1 MPTRHA
7 FAITSKAA
15 ARVHADATAAAMLE
29 PEEEK
34 EIIVPGVGVWLP
46 GSSSTR
52 DIGDA
57 AAPFVKGEV
66 LAPPSADGMVRIK
79 IAGGEK
85 TVPVA
90 ALCPACPDDRTS
102 ADNTALP
109 FLSEATLLHNVRVR
123 YEAKPQQMYTYTG
136 AILIAVNPFRVVDG
150 VYDDSTMEKYRGRP
164 IGAESPHSFAIAD
177 RAYRLCV
184 VDKLDQSV
192 VVSGESGAG
201 KTESAR
207 FVLQYLRFVSNA
219 SEDLELRI
227 HTSQPLTEAFG
238 CAKTMR
244 NDNRC
249 ARE

>member
-15 ARVHADATAAAMLE
+15 ARVHADATAAALLE

-123 YEAKPQQMYTYTG
+123 YEASPQQMYTYTG
-136 AILIAVNPFRVVDG
+136 AILIAVNPFRVVEG
-150 VYDDSTMEKYRGRP
+150 VYDDATMERYRRR
-164 IGAESPHSFAIAD
+164 AASEFAISAASSLSRRERSASAAPAAASCD
-177 RAYRLCV
+177 WRRAI
-184 VDKLDQSV
+184 SAAP
-192 VVSGESGAG
+192 SGFAPSD
-201 KTESAR
+201 TRRAR
-207 FVLQYLRFVSNA
+207 S
-219 SEDLELRI
+219 S
-227 HTSQPLTEAFG
+227 
-238 CAKTMR
+238 
-244 NDNRC
+244 
-249 ARE
+249 

>member
-66 LAPPSADGMVRIK
+66 IAPPSADGMVRIK

-102 ADNTALP
+102 ADNTAARPLVHTTIAARV
-109 FLSEATLLHNVRVR
+109 SSRVR
-123 YEAKPQQMYTYTG
+123 LRVCLRASVVSVCDIENTYT
-136 AILIAVNPFRVVDG
+136 
-150 VYDDSTMEKYRGRP
+150 
-164 IGAESPHSFAIAD
+164 
-177 RAYRLCV
+177 
-184 VDKLDQSV
+184 
-192 VVSGESGAG
+192 
-201 KTESAR
+201 
-207 FVLQYLRFVSNA
+207 
-219 SEDLELRI
+219 
-227 HTSQPLTEAFG
+227 
-238 CAKTMR
+238 
-244 NDNRC
+244 
-249 ARE
+249 